1 MRTLSGFSLSTLFAL
16 ALAGSACSSNN
27 PATPQDAQTDTG
39 AVTDASDVKVFVG
52 PGTLRLT
59 WTVHGMPPAMGCAV
73 ANGATVRIQPGFAL
87 PTEIPC
93 TTGEFTIM
101 SAMAGQ
107 YGIGADLLDSSG
119 MTIYRYV
126 APVNVRS
133 NETTDN
139 NIAFDPPGSLA
150 IRWTINGGT
159 ARSGCA
165 SVGGV
170 DVRVKI
176 DNVDQRQ
183 VTQCATGRVVF
194 SNLQPTSHRLEVTL
208 TKEADRPGFVTNLR
222 TVNGEATV
230 PSAASV
236 DFDVDFMAPELPRD
250 Q

>member
-1 MRTLSGFSLSTLFAL
+1 MRTLSSLSLSPLFAL
-16 ALAGSACSSNN
+16 ALAGSACSSNPPTS
-27 PATPQDAQTDTG
+27 PAPI
-39 AVTDASDVKVFVG
+39 TDAGTDAEDVNVDAYVG
-52 PGTLRLT
+52 PGTLHLT

-73 ANGATVRIQPGFAL
+73 ANGTTVRIQPGFAL

-93 TTGEFTIM
+93 TTGEFTLPG
-101 SAMAGQ
+101 AMAGQ

-119 MTIYRYV
+119 MPIYRYV

-159 ARSGCA
+159 ARSACA
-165 SVGGV
+165 SVGGI

-176 DNVDQRQ
+176 DNIDQGRA
-183 VTQCATGRVVF
+183 TQCTAGRAVF
-194 SNLQPTSHRLEVTL
+194 ANLQPTSHRLEITL

-230 PSAASV
+230 ASGASV

>member
-1 MRTLSGFSLSTLFAL
+1 MRTLSRFSLSTLFAL
-16 ALAGSACSSNN
+16 AACSSNS
-27 PATPQDAQTDTG
+27 PAPPQDAQTDTG

-52 PGTLRLT
+52 PGTLHLT

-73 ANGATVRIQPGFAL
+73 ANGMTVRIQPGFAL

-93 TTGEFTIM
+93 TTGEFTLPG
-101 SAMAGQ
+101 AMAGQ
-107 YGIGADLLDSSG
+107 YGIGADLLGADG
-119 MTIYRYV
+119 MPIYRYV

-133 NETTDN
+133 NQTTDN

-150 IRWTINGGT
+150 IRWTINGGA
-159 ARSGCA
+159 ARAGCA

-176 DNVDQRQ
+176 NNIDQRQ
-183 VTQCATGRVVF
+183 VTQCTAGRAVF

-208 TKEADRPGFVTNLR
+208 TRQADRPGFVTNLR

-230 PSAASV
+230 ASGASV

-250 Q
+250 E